1 MFAILSLS
9 DMVPVLQLAVGP
21 VIVIS
26 GVGLVVLSMTN
37 RYGRVIDRVRALCE
51 TQRLKVRDV
60 GGQLAVLLRR
70 ARLLRTAIFLA
81 VICLLLVTTVI
92 ILLFVAALARIEIA
106 AVIAALF
113 IGSMAAFSLALVF
126 FCIEVNVSLVALHL
140 EIKDSPLVDDPPKA

>member
-1 MFAILSLS
+1 MFAILTLT
-9 DMVPVLQLAVGP
+9 DLVPVLQLAIGP

-81 VICLLLVTTVI
+81 VICLVLATVVI
-92 ILLFVAALARIEIA
+92 ILLFVAALAKIEIA
-106 AVIAALF
+106 AVIAAMF
-113 IGSMAAFSLALVF
+113 ISSMASFSLALLY
-126 FCIEVNVSLVALHL
+126 FCIEVNASLVALQL
-140 EIKDSPLVDDPPKA
+140 EIKDSPLAKEASRA